1 MSLPLHSWKIFSWDI
16 RCAIHSSFRTKEN
29 ICFSTF
35 HLLCTMVSYENCL
48 SPVTSLSVKHPFC
61 HMLSKW
67 FSLWSEVDDVS
78 WHRTFRVSPVWCL
91 FSFLNHVVYALA
103 KFGHF
108 KLLFKSF
115 FNLTF
120 FLLLRSPVTW
130 VIILRFCTIGPSVPI
145 FLFSPVCICCSYW
158 LISIDCSLSSLMP
171 FSHIIYYWAH
181 PVSFHIVF

>member
-1 MSLPLHSWKIFSWDI
+1 MNVFFFFIYVFTPSFLKDIFMGHTMCDPQFFQDK
-16 RCAIHSSFRTKEN
+16 RKH

-61 HMLSKW
+61 HMLPKC

-120 FLLLRSPVTW
+120 FLLLRSPVT
-130 VIILRFCTIGPSVPI
+130 
-145 FLFSPVCICCSYW
+145 
-158 LISIDCSLSSLMP
+158 
-171 FSHIIYYWAH
+171 
-181 PVSFHIVF
+181 